1 MCKIAACL
9 LTIYILN
16 LKLNIIN
23 NFFKWFVYMIKKIS
37 FISAT
42 IIQVLFVISA
52 FALQFL
58 SKKKMGVMRHFVYY
72 NKKIETIYNMPFLIN
87 AVSFIVLIIIIL
99 AAIVFFYFLKSKIYN
114 NKYMM
119 FLNIS
124 LFVLG
129 ILFIIFLRMFSRE
142 SLLAYYYMTLI
153 FFIVYIAELIKTSLY
168 YLFIKKSKK
177 Y

>member
-1 MCKIAACL
+1 
-9 LTIYILN
+9 
-16 LKLNIIN
+16 
-23 NFFKWFVYMIKKIS
+23 MIKKIS
-37 FISAT
+37 FISVT
-42 IIQVLFVISA
+42 VIQVLFVISA
-52 FALQFL
+52 LALQFL

-99 AAIVFFYFLKSKIYN
+99 AAILFFYFLKSKIYN

-119 FLNIS
+119 FLNVS
-124 LFVLG
+124 LFILG
-129 ILFIIFLRMFSRE
+129 IIFIIFLKMFSRE

-168 YLFIKKSKK
+168 LFIVKSKE

>member
-1 MCKIAACL
+1 
-9 LTIYILN
+9 
-16 LKLNIIN
+16 
-23 NFFKWFVYMIKKIS
+23 
-37 FISAT
+37 
-42 IIQVLFVISA
+42 
-52 FALQFL
+52 
-58 SKKKMGVMRHFVYY
+58 VMRHFVYY

-99 AAIVFFYFLKSKIYN
+99 TAIVFFYFLKSKIYN

-142 SLLAYYYMTLI
+142 SLLAYYYMALI
-153 FFIVYIAELIKTSLY
+153 FFIVYIAELIKTSFY

>member
-1 MCKIAACL
+1 
-9 LTIYILN
+9 
-16 LKLNIIN
+16 
-23 NFFKWFVYMIKKIS
+23 MIKKIS

-99 AAIVFFYFLKSKIYN
+99 TAIVFFYFLKSKIYN

-142 SLLAYYYMTLI
+142 SLLAYYYMALI
-153 FFIVYIAELIKTSLY
+153 FFIVYIAELIKTSFY